1 MLSEKIF
8 DLSLCKLFWKSIQC
22 QNVICCLVEDLDVG
36 REFYQM
42 VVLTF
47 EEDLEGAEKGPNTL
61 KDDLS

>member
-8 DLSLCKLFWKSIQC
+8 DLFLRKLFWKSIQC

-42 VVLTF
+42 VVLTL
-47 EEDLEGAEKGPNTL
+47 EEDLEGAEKGPNTF